1 MYLIS
6 PDVKNLAMWR
16 FHVAGCLPSA
26 SSQLLNGGEN
36 KRGAFWCC
44 QMFRTS
50 FGAATGW
57 NSRNAMEPGTQ
68 MYPGASQKVV
78 HGERWCGYN
87 QNIILQLISN
97 ICTLSCVYLYY
108 CFSVRSP
115 IRWAIEL
122 GKLVLHCGCLRM
134 FATIIFDDAL
144 WCSMMLMSL
153 NCLNVA
159 CRCIF
164 HLDLSWRSKSDS
176 EWTMWAMLCP
186 TYGGRRRCDSRR
198 LCSCTRPGWV
208 GKPYREEGEAF
219 VTCDDCQRRSK
230 GWNV

>member
-16 FHVAGCLPSA
+16 FHVAGCLPSV

-36 KRGAFWCC
+36 KHGAFWCC

-68 MYPGASQKVV
+68 MYPV
-78 HGERWCGYN
+78 HHRKLCTMSGGVDIIR
-87 QNIILQLISN
+87 ILQSN
-97 ICTLSCVYLYY
+97 IYIYIYICALSCVHLYY

-144 WCSMMLMSL
+144 WCWWVWTAWMWHADVFSPRSVLEVKKRQRVNYVGNVVPNLWRAQKVRQPPPLLMHQAR
-153 NCLNVA
+153 V
-159 CRCIF
+159 
-164 HLDLSWRSKSDS
+164 SW
-176 EWTMWAMLCP
+176 
-186 TYGGRRRCDSRR
+186 
-198 LCSCTRPGWV
+198 
-208 GKPYREEGEAF
+208 
-219 VTCDDCQRRSK
+219 
-230 GWNV
+230 